1 MKKNK
6 ISVLLSIYNEI
17 DEWVILS
24 INSIIAQ
31 KTYNEFKIQ
40 LVIVIDNP
48 NKHDHYKGII
58 DNLEKDNIEIIVVKN
73 NINLGLASSLN
84 KAFEYSDGNFIARL
98 DADDIAYPERLY
110 TQYKYYKSNSFA
122 LIGTGIDRIDEKGN
136 YISTSTLSKNFLK
149 LKKTLGY
156 KAVCYHPTWFMSRD
170 IFKKMQGY
178 RKYPNSQDFDF
189 ISRLIA
195 ENYTI
200 SNIEKPLVMYRINTQ
215 SLSFKNS
222 LRQRKC
228 QYHII
233 KMNKNRKKYG
243 IDNYNE
249 QKMLDYIKTN
259 KVINILHFNSQLLLV
274 KALRMYNLNP
284 CKYFLL
290 LCSILLSPYQTKHIL
305 RMSYF
310 KIKNYFI

>member
-1 MKKNK
+1 MKLDK

-24 INSIIAQ
+24 INSIIDQ
-31 KTYNEFKIQ
+31 NTYGKFEIQ
-40 LVIVIDNP
+40 IVIVIDNP
-48 NKHDHYKGII
+48 NKCEHYKNII
-58 DNLEKDNIEIIVVKN
+58 NNLEKKNIEIVIVEN
-73 NINLGLASSLN
+73 NINLGLANSLN

-98 DADDIAYPERLY
+98 DADDIAYPERLD
-110 TQYKYYKSNSFA
+110 TQLKYYKCNSFA
-122 LIGTGIDRIDEKGN
+122 LIGTGINRIDEQGN
-136 YISTSTLSKNFLK
+136 FISTSTLPKDFLK
-149 LKKTLGY
+149 LKRTLGY
-156 KAVCYHPTWFMSRD
+156 KAICYHPTWFMSRD
-170 IFKKMQGY
+170 IFIKMQGY

-189 ISRLIA
+189 ISRLID
-195 ENYTI
+195 EGYTI
-200 SNIEKPLVMYRINTQ
+200 SNIEEPLVMYRINTQ

-233 KMNKNRKKYG
+233 KMNKNRRKHG

-259 KVINILHFNSQLLLV
+259 KIINALHFKSQLLLV
-274 KALRMYNLNP
+274 KALRINKLNP
-284 CKYFLL
+284 NKYLLL
-290 LCSILLSPYQTKHIL
+290 LCSTLLSPYQTKHIL

-310 KIKNYFI
+310 KIRNYFI

>member
-1 MKKNK
+1 MKNDK

-24 INSIIAQ
+24 INSIIDQ
-31 KTYNEFKIQ
+31 NTYDKFKIQ

-48 NKHDHYKGII
+48 NKCEHYKNII
-58 DNLEKDNIEIIVVKN
+58 NNLEKKNIEIVIIEN
-73 NINLGLASSLN
+73 SINLGLANSLN
-84 KAFEYSDGNFIARL
+84 KAFEYSDGDFIARL

-110 TQYKYYKSNSFA
+110 AQLKYYKLNSFA
-122 LIGTGIDRIDEKGN
+122 LIGTGINRIDEQGN
-136 YISTSTLSKNFLK
+136 FISTSLLPKDFLK
-149 LKKTLGY
+149 LKRTLGY
-156 KAVCYHPTWFMSRD
+156 KSICYHPTWFMSRN
-170 IFKKMQGY
+170 IFEKMQGY

-189 ISRLIA
+189 ISRLID
-195 ENYTI
+195 ESYTI
-200 SNIEKPLVMYRINTQ
+200 SNIEEPLVMYRINTQ

-233 KMNKNRKKYG
+233 KMNKNRKKHG

-259 KVINILHFNSQLLLV
+259 KIIDALHFKSQLLLV
-274 KALRMYNLNP
+274 KALRMNKLNP
-284 CKYFLL
+284 CKYLLL
-290 LCSILLSPYQTKHIL
+290 LCSTLLSPYQTKHIL